1 MKLDREAIH
10 SMIEKSGYSCGK
22 NTAMVDVFDRFSQ
35 LVIEH
40 LKEQG
45 ACQES
50 TKPASKPVIKI
61 EKAQQPSG

>member
-1 MKLDREAIH
+1 MKLDRDVIH
-10 SMIEKSGYSCGK
+10 SMIEKAGYACGK

-45 ACQES
+45 SCQEN
-50 TKPASKPVIKI
+50 TKLSKTIKI
-61 EKAQQPSG
+61 DRAQTPSGS